1 MEIIFKKS
9 ANKQLSAKSFSLN
22 AFVTEDTT
30 IEAGTHLVLISQTAT
45 LGTVI
50 DESKPELTYKISM
63 EDWLNNTTKVES
75 IIV

>member
-9 ANKQLSAKSFSLN
+9 ANKQLSAKSFSLS
-22 AFVTEDTT
+22 APISEDTI
-30 IEAGTHLVLISQTAT
+30 IEIGTHLVLISKTPT

-50 DESKPELTYKISM
+50 DESKPELIYKISM